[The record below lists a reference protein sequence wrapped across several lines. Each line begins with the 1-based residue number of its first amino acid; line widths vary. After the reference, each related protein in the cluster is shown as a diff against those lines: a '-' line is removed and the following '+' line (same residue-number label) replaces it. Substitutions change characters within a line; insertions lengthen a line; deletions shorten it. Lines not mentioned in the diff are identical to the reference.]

1 MKNIKNI
8 NMLQIN
14 VIGRNK
20 KCALSVKFVA
30 FFFNRLSI

>member
-14 VIGRNK
+14 VIGINK
-20 KCALSVKFVA
+20 KCALSVKSVA
-30 FFFNRLSI
+30 FFFNSLSI